1 MTALDH
7 TLASAANAPP
17 DPPPQEGPPPL
28 DQRAVTWINRLT
40 FPRVLLA
47 LLVAAFGAGVAFTK
61 AFVTRADLDQAI
73 APLRLHG
80 DELAALRGQVHAL
93 ELLEQAELE
102 ERREMRRQLYEL
114 AIKSGARVV
123 VHLEDLELQPRPAP
137 DAGVQPQQERP
148 PPPRR

>member
-1 MTALDH
+1 MSALES
-7 TLASAANAPP
+7 TLPAPP
-17 DPPPQEGPPPL
+17 DPPPQDGTPL
-28 DQRAVTWINRLT
+28 DQRAVAWINRVT

-61 AFVTRADLDQAI
+61 AFVTRADLDQAV
-73 APLRLHG
+73 APLRAHADDLG
-80 DELAALRGQVHAL
+80 ALRGQVHAL

-123 VHLEDLELQPRPAP
+123 VHLEDLELQRPPPAA
-137 DAGVQPQQERP
+137 DAGVPLQEPARS
-148 PPPRR
+148 RH